1 MRKLWRRMPGSIR
14 WFLVTLVTLAIVAGA
29 AYTFQVLTITGEVT
43 VVESINIVEPRTF
56 SVTLKPNESDVR
68 TFTVT
73 NSSSAR
79 VEVTLKVTVSPSG
92 QGVVTETSPDD
103 NLTVLGNG
111 NAQFTLTTEA
121 ENDVVPQTYTVTVG
135 IHRE

>member
-1 MRKLWRRMPGSIR
+1 MRMLWRGMPGLMR
-14 WFLVTLVTLAIVAGA
+14 WSLVTLVTLATVAGA
-29 AYTFQVLTITGEVT
+29 AYAIQVLSITGEVT
-43 VVESINIVEPRTF
+43 VVESIDIGESKTF
-56 SVTLKPNESDVR
+56 SVTLKPNENDVR

-73 NSSSAR
+73 NSSSAP

-92 QGVVTETSPDD
+92 QGVVDETSPDD
-103 NLTVLGNG
+103 QLNVPGNG